1 MNEFIIFSEKSE
13 QMHKNKGGS
22 LYERFF
28 ANLFAET
35 LNDESFEK
43 FQCRFSTQYVKKR
56 ESIIKNNYFKMHRIS
71 QTHQQHF
78 WHHSRTFPIP
88 RRREITNLFRQSH
101 KASKEKYQ

>member
-22 LYERFF
+22 LDERFF

-43 FQCRFSTQYVKKR
+43 FQCRFSTQYFKKR
-56 ESIIKNNYFKMHRIS
+56 ENLIKNNYFETHRIS
-71 QTHQQHF
+71 QTY
-78 WHHSRTFPIP
+78 SNTSTALLTSLTNFPHP
-88 RRREITNLFRQSH
+88 KTKRNYKPFQAEP
-101 KASKEKYQ
+101 